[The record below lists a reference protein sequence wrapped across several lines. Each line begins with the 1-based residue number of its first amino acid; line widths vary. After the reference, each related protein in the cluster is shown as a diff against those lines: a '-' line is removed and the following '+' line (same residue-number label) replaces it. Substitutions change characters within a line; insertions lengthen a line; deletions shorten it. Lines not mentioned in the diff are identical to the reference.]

1 MPDALSLSTIV
12 AASRD
17 QVSSD
22 LAGETVLL
30 SLTSAQYHG
39 FSGVGARIWELIKE
53 PVAVRAVCEA
63 IVAEF
68 DVSRERCEADVLA
81 FLAQCHER
89 GLIEVRSG
97 A

>member
-1 MPDALSLSTIV
+1 MAPALTLQSVV
-12 AASRD
+12 AASPD

-39 FSGVGARIWELIKE
+39 FAGVGARIWALLGS
-53 PVAVRAVCEA
+53 PVSVADICKA
-63 IVAEF
+63 IVAEYAV
-68 DVSRERCEADVLA
+68 DAATCERDVLA
-81 FLAQCHER
+81 FLQQCIER
-89 GLIEVRSG
+89 GLVEVRGG